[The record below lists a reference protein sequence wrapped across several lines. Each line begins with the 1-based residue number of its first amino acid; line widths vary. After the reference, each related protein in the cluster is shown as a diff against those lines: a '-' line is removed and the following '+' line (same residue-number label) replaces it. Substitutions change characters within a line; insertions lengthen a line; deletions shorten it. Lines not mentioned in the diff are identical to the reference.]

1 MTFQTLPPAA
11 LSTRSSD
18 SSLTPSSSSV
28 NGSGQIRS
36 DYLNL
41 LVTQLRNQNPLE
53 PMDSNEMASQLA
65 LFSQLEQLENMSS
78 TFQRVLLTEQ
88 RSQAA
93 DLIGKQISF
102 RLGDAF
108 TEEDQDIALTWEQAD
123 EEVAGVVEGVDVANG
138 AVRVKVGSLRV
149 DLADI
154 RSIRNQQ

>member
-1 MTFQTLPPAA
+1 MSA
-11 LSTRSSD
+11 L
-18 SSLTPSSSSV
+18 SSSV

-108 TEEDQDIALTWEQAD
+108 AEEDQDIALTWEQAD

>member
-1 MTFQTLPPAA
+1 MSAV
-11 LSTRSSD
+11 
-18 SSLTPSSSSV
+18 SSSV
-28 NGSGQIRS
+28 NSAGQIRS

-53 PMDSNEMASQLA
+53 PMDSNDMSSQLA
-65 LFSQLEQLENMSS
+65 QFSQLEQLENMSS

-88 RSQAA
+88 RGQAA
-93 DLIGKQISF
+93 EMIGRQISF
-102 RLGDAF
+102 RLGDALV
-108 TEEDQDIALTWEQAD
+108 EEGQDIALTWEQAQ
-123 EEVAGVVEGVDVANG
+123 EEVTGVVEGVDVADG

>member
-1 MTFQTLPPAA
+1 MSAV
-11 LSTRSSD
+11 S
-18 SSLTPSSSSV
+18 SSLNSA
-28 NGSGQIRS
+28 GQIRS

-41 LVTQLRNQNPLE
+41 LVTQLRNQNPLD
-53 PMDSNEMASQLA
+53 PMDSNDMSSQLA

-78 TFQRVLLTEQ
+78 TFQHVLLTEQ
-88 RSQAA
+88 RGQAS

-108 TEEDQDIALTWEQAD
+108 AEEGQDIALTWEQAE
-123 EEVAGVVEGVDVANG
+123 EEVAGVVEGVEVANG

>member
-1 MTFQTLPPAA
+1 MSA
-11 LSTRSSD
+11 L
-18 SSLTPSSSSV
+18 SSSV

-138 AVRVKVGSLRV
+138 AVRVQVGSLRV

>member
-1 MTFQTLPPAA
+1 MSAV
-11 LSTRSSD
+11 S
-18 SSLTPSSSSV
+18 SSLNS
-28 NGSGQIRS
+28 GGQIRS

-53 PMDSNEMASQLA
+53 PMDSNEIASQLA

-108 TEEDQDIALTWEQAD
+108 AEEDQDIALTWEQAD
-123 EEVAGVVEGVDVANG
+123 EEVAGVVEGVDVADG
-138 AVRVKVGSLRV
+138 AVRVKVGALRV
-149 DLADI
+149 DLTDI

>member
-1 MTFQTLPPAA
+1 MSAV
-11 LSTRSSD
+11 S
-18 SSLTPSSSSV
+18 SSLNS
-28 NGSGQIRS
+28 GGQIRS

-108 TEEDQDIALTWEQAD
+108 AEEDRDIALTWEQAD
-123 EEVAGVVEGVDVANG
+123 EEVAGVVEGVDVADG

-149 DLADI
+149 DLTDI

>member
-1 MTFQTLPPAA
+1 MSA
-11 LSTRSSD
+11 LSSSAY
-18 SSLTPSSSSV
+18 S
-28 NGSGQIRS
+28 GGQIRS

-53 PMDSNEMASQLA
+53 PMDSNDMASQLA

-88 RSQAA
+88 RSQAT

-108 TEEDQDIALTWEQAD
+108 AEENQDISLTWEQAD
-123 EEVAGVVEGVDVANG
+123 EEVAGVVEGVDVADG
-138 AVRVKVGSLRV
+138 AVRVKVGALRV
-149 DLADI
+149 DLTDI

>member
-1 MTFQTLPPAA
+1 MSA
-11 LSTRSSD
+11 L
-18 SSLTPSSSSV
+18 SSSV